1 MRICLLFT
9 PPTPDWLTE
18 WLSDKKAMKGKN
30 AHATLIKDSFRYH
43 FLYSLLLL
51 RIFFTLSHF
60 PIVIIIIQS
69 HRKAVVNWWY
79 YWIEYKKGE
88 WIAGNLFR
96 LLFHHFSLSFL
107 KCFRFGRINFEIY
120 SRKKWEDGNLHRKIN
135 FLPFSFFFICCHFF
149 LYISENEK
157 RVFREKIYINKS
169 CGYFSPPFFFL
180 CLVESNLNFLKYF

>member
-79 YWIEYKKGE
+79 YWIEYKKRRMNS
-88 WIAGNLFR
+88 WQFIQT
-96 LLFHHFSLSFL
+96 SF
-107 KCFRFGRINFEIY
+107 
-120 SRKKWEDGNLHRKIN
+120 
-135 FLPFSFFFICCHFF
+135 PSFFAFIFEMLQIRPNKF
-149 LYISENEK
+149 WDLLEEK
-157 RVFREKIYINKS
+157 MERWKFT
-169 CGYFSPPFFFL
+169 
-180 CLVESNLNFLKYF
+180 